1 MAYSDDFL
9 ISRYKRTVF
18 MNKAAAE
25 TARLALIRLVEEEV
39 FVTAGSSTLSSTSS
53 STSSSTTSTS
63 SSSSSMESA
72 EATPSTFRQKMK
84 KLR

>member
-53 STSSSTTSTS
+53 STSSTTSTS
-63 SSSSSMESA
+63 SSSSSMNSA